1 MKKEL
6 PRYPVIDIAETGR
19 NIRRLRLEKSYTVEE
34 MQTYLGL
41 GCPQGIYHWQAGRS
55 LPHRQPLRHFA
66 AMGRE
71 HERHSRRE
79 EKRITKDCKTQ

>member
-6 PRYPVIDIAETGR
+6 PRYPVIDIVATGK
-19 NIRRLRLEKSYTVEE
+19 NIRRLRLEKGYTVDE

-55 LPHRQPLRHFA
+55 LPSIDNLDA
-66 AMGRE
+66 I
-71 HERHSRRE
+71 SRLWGVSMNDILA
-79 EKRITKDCKTQ
+79 EKKSA